1 MAFLSPHVDGIW
13 PSCCADAGATGGP
26 VAVGFSEKYA
36 AIIAPWTITGLLGSP
51 VSNNSAM
58 LWLTMFTLRAVF
70 AVP

>member
-36 AIIAPWTITGLLGSP
+36 AIIAPWTIELDSLDP
-51 VSNNSAM
+51 QFSN
-58 LWLTMFTLRAVF
+58 AV
-70 AVP
+70 AIETSRNQ